1 MTNYRISSRFVSL
14 AALSLA
20 LAGCGGGNDMPGNP
34 APTPSP
40 SPTGS
45 PTPPPTGS
53 PTPTPTGSPT
63 PTPTDSPSPT
73 PTPTP
78 TATAYGAVG
87 LGVTGNATFESATSQ
102 SVSGGAAGSFG
113 ELEANPFAN
122 GTSIAWNAASETYT
136 FTRDDGVSVS
146 IDADDIIG
154 INPSGGSIYRKED
167 GTKTHIISI
176 SGIGPVDGVKL
187 TYHVISNWQVI
198 DTAASNITNQ
208 AQVWGLK
215 TETMPAT
222 GTASYDVDGGIN
234 ATAFD
239 GSQGWNLR
247 RNSTGSF
254 DVDFAS
260 GDIATVLNLVGDVG
274 SGSVTKDFGTFNG
287 TGAITSGAEFAGD
300 FGPDSAFYGAF
311 FGPAANEI
319 GYSLFISTDDVD
331 ITGTVSGFKGP

>member
-1 MTNYRISSRFVSL
+1 MSNYRISSRFVSL

-40 SPTGS
+40 SPTS
-45 PTPPPTGS
+45 S

-63 PTPTDSPSPT
+63 PTPTDSPS

-198 DTAASNITNQ
+198 DTAAGNITNQ

-215 TETMPAT
+215 TETMPTT
-222 GTASYDVDGGIN
+222 GTASYDLKGGIN
-234 ATAFD
+234 ATGFD
-239 GSQGWNLR
+239 GSRGWNFR
-247 RNSTGSF
+247 ENSTGSF

-260 GDIATVLNLVGDVG
+260 GDIATVLNLVGET
-274 SGSVTKDFGTFNG
+274 SGTTTTKDFGAFNG

-311 FGPAANEI
+311 FGPVADEI
-319 GYSLFISTDDVD
+319 GYSLFISTDDID